1 MEIFSS
7 SHEYEHNVVEGNIT
21 LEVFSPD
28 GWKQTLHSDGTLEK
42 SWLKYVG
49 QTGAAIPELFLN
61 RTNNQSVAILPADAN
76 LTVSQSSDGSKPVSI
91 YCVGYDILAPQ
102 KKSGFKTTLQGRA
115 AEYSLVNLTA
125 EDDHNLLL
133 SEEVIAE
140 LQDEAGL
147 TEEEIQAYREN
158 LNFYFEDIDSSDI
171 TDELNRDVGLLD
183 RIERMNVFLL
193 SWLAILYL
201 AVGIPAAI
209 LLVILLLVIRF
220 VFRHGRKRQKAGT

>member
-1 MEIFSS
+1 M
-7 SHEYEHNVVEGNIT
+7 
-21 LEVFSPD
+21 
-28 GWKQTLHSDGTLEK
+28 
-42 SWLKYVG
+42 
-49 QTGAAIPELFLN
+49 
-61 RTNNQSVAILPADAN
+61 
-76 LTVSQSSDGSKPVSI
+76 SQSSDGSKPVSI
-91 YCVGYDILAPQ
+91 YCVDYDILARQ

-158 LNFYFEDIDSSDI
+158 LNVYFEGIDSSDI

-183 RIERMNVFLL
+183 RIERMNIFRL

-220 VFRHGRKRQKAGT
+220 VFRHGRKRQKASTYGSHASEDIHSERRGQRRKTKE

>member
-1 MEIFSS
+1 M
-7 SHEYEHNVVEGNIT
+7 
-21 LEVFSPD
+21 FSPD

-49 QTGAAIPELFLN
+49 QTGAAIPDLFLN

-76 LTVSQSSDGSKPVSI
+76 LTVSLSSDGSKPVSI

-115 AEYSLVNLTA
+115 AEDY
-125 EDDHNLLL
+125 HNLLL

-147 TEEEIQAYREN
+147 TEEGIQAYREN
-158 LNFYFEDIDSSDI
+158 LNVYFEDIDSSDI

-183 RIERMNVFLL
+183 RIERMNVFRL
-193 SWLAILYL
+193 S
-201 AVGIPAAI
+201 
-209 LLVILLLVIRF
+209 
-220 VFRHGRKRQKAGT
+220 